1 MRGATKGLPYVF
13 HLWGDFNPRSPC
25 GERRIPLRN
34 LTRLLWHF
42 NPRSPCGERRHVHSH
57 SCPQLRFQSTLPM
70 RGATGKGFKSIRL
83 CQISIHAPHAGSDK
97 FSPAEM
103 HILGISIHAPHAG
116 SDRNGVGFTVDGG
129 DFNPRSPCGERPLL
143 ERRGAVLQLF
153 QSTLPMRGAT
163 FVVSDLFFYVLIS
176 IHAPHAGSDSK
187 RS

>member
-1 MRGATKGLPYVF
+1 MRGATYSFEEFNKASVAFQSTLPMRGATPCSFPFLPSAPISIHAPHAGSDWQGFQEYSSMP
-13 HLWGDFNPRSPC
+13 DFNPRSPC
-25 GERRIPLRN
+25 GER
-34 LTRLLWHF
+34 
-42 NPRSPCGERRHVHSH
+42 
-57 SCPQLRFQSTLPM
+57 
-70 RGATGKGFKSIRL
+70 
-83 CQISIHAPHAGSDK
+83 QIFPSGNAHP
-97 FSPAEM
+97 
-103 HILGISIHAPHAG
+103 
-116 SDRNGVGFTVDGG
+116 G

>member
-1 MRGATKGLPYVF
+1 
-13 HLWGDFNPRSPC
+13 
-25 GERRIPLRN
+25 
-34 LTRLLWHF
+34 
-42 NPRSPCGERRHVHSH
+42 
-57 SCPQLRFQSTLPM
+57 M

-83 CQISIHAPHAGSDK
+83 CQ
-97 FSPAEM
+97 
-103 HILGISIHAPHAG
+103 ISIHAPHAG

-176 IHAPHAGSDSK
+176 IHAPHAGSDVRAFFSSWASLISIHAPHAGSDCPGFSNIGFNQYFNP
-187 RS
+187 RSPCGERRP